1 MIFETR
7 KNFDYPVSESQK
19 YKEAFEQNTLAK
31 EIALA

>member
-7 KNFDYPVSESQK
+7 KDFDYPVLEYQK

-31 EIALA
+31 